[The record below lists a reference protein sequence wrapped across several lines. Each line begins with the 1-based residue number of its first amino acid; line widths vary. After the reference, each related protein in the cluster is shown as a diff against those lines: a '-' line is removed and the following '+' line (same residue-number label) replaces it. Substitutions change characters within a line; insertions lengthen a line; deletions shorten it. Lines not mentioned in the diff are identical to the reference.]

1 MAKRHDSEYCGGM
14 LILAFDTT
22 AAACSVA
29 LWRDGTVLHGSQAV
43 MDYGQAEALMP
54 LIEETMRA
62 VGLSYA
68 ALDRIA
74 VTTGPGSFT
83 GVRVGLAA
91 ARGLAM
97 AAEKPVIGI
106 TTTEVLAH
114 AVPDGEAKAHT
125 GIIAAIDTKRGDIF
139 VQKFTS
145 AREAMDEILPLTPDA
160 IKAWAGPGS
169 WIVVGDGA
177 RIVAQA
183 IDAHVFGAGGL
194 PDAGVLARLAAMR
207 TPQVGG
213 PLPLYVHAPS
223 ITMPA

>member
-29 LWRDGTVLHGSQAV
+29 LWRDGVVLQRAHAV

-54 LIEETMRA
+54 MIVDTMA
-62 VGLSYA
+62 AAGLAYE

-74 VTTGPGSFT
+74 VTIGPGSFT

-91 ARGLAM
+91 ARGIAM
-97 AAEKPVIGI
+97 ATDKPVVGV
-106 TTTEVLAH
+106 TTMDVLAH
-114 AVPDGEAKAHT
+114 AVPDSAGV
-125 GIIAAIDTKRGDIF
+125 IVAIDTKRGDF
-139 VQKFTS
+139 FMQKFTS
-145 AREAMDEILPLTPDA
+145 TRDAVGEIATLTPEEM
-160 IKAWAGPGS
+160 KAWVGAGS
-169 WIVVGDGA
+169 WVVSGNGTNTVVEASGA
-177 RIVAQA
+177 LAS
-183 IDAHVFGAGGL
+183 GADFL
-194 PDAGVLARLAAMR
+194 PDVSVLARLAAAR

-223 ITMPA
+223 VTMPT